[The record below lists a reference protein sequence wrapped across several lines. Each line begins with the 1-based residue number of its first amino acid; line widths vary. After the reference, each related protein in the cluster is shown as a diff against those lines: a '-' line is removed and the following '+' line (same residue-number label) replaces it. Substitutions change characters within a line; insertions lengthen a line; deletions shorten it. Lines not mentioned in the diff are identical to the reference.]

1 MALAFSMPFGYN
13 LSIII
18 VLWSLCFFAF
28 EDLKQGFRNVFKNKW
43 TYVLLGFFFLHAFG
57 YFFSENKAEALSII
71 ERKLSFLGFPILL
84 FCNRSFEDKAVRI
97 VKSFMLGNIIALLI
111 CVFRALYLY
120 FSEGINAFFYGE
132 FNYFMHPS
140 YFAMYLTFVQLMLIL
155 FGRQWFSHWS
165 NLNIKL
171 GMLSA
176 LIVTGIFLCASKLG
190 LLAAILMLPTTLSV
204 ILYNKGFKKGII
216 ALLIGVAVLI
226 PVTYKLFPTPYSR
239 LKTAFEVTTS
249 SQEINKAETDGTA
262 VRILIWKESLNI
274 IKDNYLFG
282 VTPGDENDVL
292 CKAYSSNQLTG
303 ALEKQLNTH
312 NQFLQTL
319 LGTGLIGFV
328 LLCVM
333 TFGALVEGFM
343 KRNYL
348 LVLLIILSILNF
360 LVESMLQAQSGF
372 MFFVFFLV
380 FFLQYNLSKLSVK
393 Q

>member
-1 MALAFSMPFGYN
+1 MPPHKPPG
-13 LSIII
+13 
-18 VLWSLCFFAF
+18 SLP
-28 EDLKQGFRNVFKNKW
+28 G
-43 TYVLLGFFFLHAFG
+43 G
-57 YFFSENKAEALSII
+57 
-71 ERKLSFLGFPILL
+71 LSF
-84 FCNRSFEDKAVRI
+84 
-97 VKSFMLGNIIALLI
+97 
-111 CVFRALYLY
+111 
-120 FSEGINAFFYGE
+120 
-132 FNYFMHPS
+132 
-140 YFAMYLTFVQLMLIL
+140 
-155 FGRQWFSHWS
+155 
-165 NLNIKL
+165 
-171 GMLSA
+171 
-176 LIVTGIFLCASKLG
+176 
-190 LLAAILMLPTTLSV
+190 
-204 ILYNKGFKKGII
+204 
-216 ALLIGVAVLI
+216 VLQ
-226 PVTYKLFPTPYSR
+226 
-239 LKTAFEVTTS
+239 KTAFEVTTS

-274 IKDNYLFG
+274 IKDNFLFG